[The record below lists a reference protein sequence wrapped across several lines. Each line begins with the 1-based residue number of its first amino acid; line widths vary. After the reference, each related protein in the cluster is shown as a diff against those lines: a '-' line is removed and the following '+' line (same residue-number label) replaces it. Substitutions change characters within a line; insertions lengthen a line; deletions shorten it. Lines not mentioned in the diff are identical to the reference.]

1 MASMNKSNVSLLSV
15 LTSSSVTL
23 TFDTGATKA
32 CTPNKSEF
40 INFKKTM
47 GKNIG
52 GIANDLAIEGEGT
65 VKYLVYA
72 SDGTPITLQVEAY
85 YVPSLSSSTRL
96 ISPQDIGTD
105 TGKDGLVVFPRRGSK
120 IETATLYIV
129 DPSFDGDFATLSS
142 HTNVSLLYNP
152 SNCLPELSAQVPN
165 YCNLALN
172 ACKNVADDANL
183 NLNVHQKELLKWH
196 YKLGHIGFKHLQW
209 LIRNNRIPVSGNAKL
224 IASCDLPKCAACE
237 FGKAHRRP
245 TKTSMSKPVA
255 AKEGELRKNDLFP
268 GQRISTD
275 HYQSSTPGRL
285 YSSRGSTPVEDMYCG
300 GCIFVDHASGYIETC
315 HQVSLSAAD
324 TVKSKIRFERKA
336 SQEGVIIQSY
346 HSDNGIFNSTDF
358 MEHLNTRNQTIRF
371 SGAGAAHQNGI
382 AERAIK
388 TMVNM
393 ARTMLIHAD
402 LHSPGGTIS
411 MDLWPMAMDHAVWLY
426 NRIPRQENGIAPI
439 EIWSRTTIHP
449 YDSIFRNCHT
459 WGCPTFVLE
468 PKLQKSGVKIPK
480 WQPRSRKGLNMGF
493 SKMHSSLVSLI
504 LNQSTGSISPQFHV
518 VFDDLFSTVHASESE
533 TPREWSKLISMP
545 SARFQIAVEESAE
558 VELADEWLTPTEL
571 ESRMQQQ
578 RAQVVSNRRRE
589 SVSTTSQGEYQLQS
603 NQQQQHQVGQMYQRQ
618 QPLRIAGD
626 HQGQEVEVL
635 TNSLRDASTQEPIIP
650 SDDQD
655 LNLGQLVQEEEQHEG
670 QQPELRRSSRSKKA
684 PKLYNPG
691 NFGAAKDWISDQV
704 AMLATSFEENSFTLA
719 DWSEMLCTL
728 SDVDSDYCM
737 KYPKGYDSVNVGYL
751 AKHKSDPDTPT
762 YIEAMSGEHAMG
774 YFNDMKNEIT
784 NLVKRNTWTTILRS
798 EIGTK
803 YPKAPVIPST
813 WALRCKR
820 RPDGSFLKNRSRFCV
835 RGDVQKRKA
844 ETPLNTYAP
853 VAMWSTIRLMLI
865 MSCLLNLTTL
875 SVDFSNA
882 FAQADIPESQTVY
895 IEPPQGF
902 TSENGDDIVL
912 KLNKSLYGQAESP
925 RLWYEKLKK
934 GLEDRGFVM
943 SKVDPC
949 LFLSKDIVCICYVD
963 DCLFFAHKQEK
974 LDELLKSFKE
984 DGDEYNWE
992 LKVEGS
998 VSEYLGIEIHKTS
1011 EGGYQFLQKGLIT
1024 KILEATKMVDC
1035 NAKSTP
1041 TKQDAPLGS
1050 DLNGELAKR
1059 EWNYASVIGMM
1070 LYLAANSRPDI
1081 SFAVHQCARFTHN
1094 TKASHEEAVLRICR
1108 YLKGTINDGMIFKPC
1123 KDSTLDC
1130 YVDADFAGL
1139 WGHED
1144 PLDPICVRSRTGFV
1158 ITMANCPLVWVSKLQ
1173 TEIALSTL
1181 HAEYVALS
1189 QSLREFLPLKDLVK
1203 EILANYRFDT
1213 SKISYTTKSKVFED
1227 NQGAIVVA
1235 TSPRMTPTS
1244 KFIAVK
1250 YHWFREHV
1258 GKAFD
1263 IVKISGNEQIA
1274 DMFTK
1279 GLQGERF
1286 SYIRKL
1292 MCGW

>member
-40 INFKKTM
+40 INFKTTM
-47 GKNIG
+47 GKHIG

-142 HTNVSLLYNP
+142 HTNVSLSYNP

-402 LHSPGGTIS
+402 IHSPGGTIS

-449 YDSIFRNCHT
+449 YDSIFSNCHT

-480 WQPRSRKGLNMGF
+480 WQPR
-493 SKMHSSLVSLI
+493 
-504 LNQSTGSISPQFHV
+504 
-518 VFDDLFSTVHASESE
+518 
-533 TPREWSKLISMP
+533 
-545 SARFQIAVEESAE
+545 
-558 VELADEWLTPTEL
+558 
-571 ESRMQQQ
+571 
-578 RAQVVSNRRRE
+578 
-589 SVSTTSQGEYQLQS
+589 
-603 NQQQQHQVGQMYQRQ
+603 RQ
-618 QPLRIAGD
+618 
-626 HQGQEVEVL
+626 
-635 TNSLRDASTQEPIIP
+635 
-650 SDDQD
+650 
-655 LNLGQLVQEEEQHEG
+655 
-670 QQPELRRSSRSKKA
+670 
-684 PKLYNPG
+684 
-691 NFGAAKDWISDQV
+691 
-704 AMLATSFEENSFTLA
+704 
-719 DWSEMLCTL
+719 
-728 SDVDSDYCM
+728 
-737 KYPKGYDSVNVGYL
+737 
-751 AKHKSDPDTPT
+751 
-762 YIEAMSGEHAMG
+762 
-774 YFNDMKNEIT
+774 
-784 NLVKRNTWTTILRS
+784 
-798 EIGTK
+798 
-803 YPKAPVIPST
+803 
-813 WALRCKR
+813 
-820 RPDGSFLKNRSRFCV
+820 
-835 RGDVQKRKA
+835 
-844 ETPLNTYAP
+844 
-853 VAMWSTIRLMLI
+853 
-865 MSCLLNLTTL
+865 
-875 SVDFSNA
+875 
-882 FAQADIPESQTVY
+882 
-895 IEPPQGF
+895 
-902 TSENGDDIVL
+902 
-912 KLNKSLYGQAESP
+912 
-925 RLWYEKLKK
+925 
-934 GLEDRGFVM
+934 
-943 SKVDPC
+943 
-949 LFLSKDIVCICYVD
+949 
-963 DCLFFAHKQEK
+963 
-974 LDELLKSFKE
+974 
-984 DGDEYNWE
+984 
-992 LKVEGS
+992 
-998 VSEYLGIEIHKTS
+998 
-1011 EGGYQFLQKGLIT
+1011 
-1024 KILEATKMVDC
+1024 
-1035 NAKSTP
+1035 
-1041 TKQDAPLGS
+1041 
-1050 DLNGELAKR
+1050 
-1059 EWNYASVIGMM
+1059 
-1070 LYLAANSRPDI
+1070 
-1081 SFAVHQCARFTHN
+1081 
-1094 TKASHEEAVLRICR
+1094 
-1108 YLKGTINDGMIFKPC
+1108 
-1123 KDSTLDC
+1123 KDSTW
-1130 YVDADFAGL
+1130 GL
-1139 WGHED
+1139 AK
-1144 PLDPICVRSRTGFV
+1144 C
-1158 ITMANCPLVWVSKLQ
+1158 
-1173 TEIALSTL
+1173 TL
-1181 HAEYVALS
+1181 HL
-1189 QSLREFLPLKDLVK
+1189 LV
-1203 EILANYRFDT
+1203 
-1213 SKISYTTKSKVFED
+1213 
-1227 NQGAIVVA
+1227 
-1235 TSPRMTPTS
+1235 
-1244 KFIAVK
+1244 
-1250 YHWFREHV
+1250 
-1258 GKAFD
+1258 
-1263 IVKISGNEQIA
+1263 
-1274 DMFTK
+1274 
-1279 GLQGERF
+1279 
-1286 SYIRKL
+1286 
-1292 MCGW
+1292 

>member
-1 MASMNKSNVSLLSV
+1 
-15 LTSSSVTL
+15 
-23 TFDTGATKA
+23 
-32 CTPNKSEF
+32 
-40 INFKKTM
+40 
-47 GKNIG
+47 
-52 GIANDLAIEGEGT
+52 
-65 VKYLVYA
+65 
-72 SDGTPITLQVEAY
+72 
-85 YVPSLSSSTRL
+85 
-96 ISPQDIGTD
+96 
-105 TGKDGLVVFPRRGSK
+105 
-120 IETATLYIV
+120 
-129 DPSFDGDFATLSS
+129 
-142 HTNVSLLYNP
+142 
-152 SNCLPELSAQVPN
+152 
-165 YCNLALN
+165 
-172 ACKNVADDANL
+172 
-183 NLNVHQKELLKWH
+183 
-196 YKLGHIGFKHLQW
+196 
-209 LIRNNRIPVSGNAKL
+209 
-224 IASCDLPKCAACE
+224 
-237 FGKAHRRP
+237 
-245 TKTSMSKPVA
+245 
-255 AKEGELRKNDLFP
+255 
-268 GQRISTD
+268 
-275 HYQSSTPGRL
+275 
-285 YSSRGSTPVEDMYCG
+285 
-300 GCIFVDHASGYIETC
+300 
-315 HQVSLSAAD
+315 
-324 TVKSKIRFERKA
+324 
-336 SQEGVIIQSY
+336 
-346 HSDNGIFNSTDF
+346 
-358 MEHLNTRNQTIRF
+358 
-371 SGAGAAHQNGI
+371 
-382 AERAIK
+382 
-388 TMVNM
+388 
-393 ARTMLIHAD
+393 
-402 LHSPGGTIS
+402 
-411 MDLWPMAMDHAVWLY
+411 
-426 NRIPRQENGIAPI
+426 
-439 EIWSRTTIHP
+439 
-449 YDSIFRNCHT
+449 
-459 WGCPTFVLE
+459 
-468 PKLQKSGVKIPK
+468 
-480 WQPRSRKGLNMGF
+480 MGF

-603 NQQQQHQVGQMYQRQ
+603 NQQQQQQHQLGQMYQRQ

-974 LDELLKSFKE
+974 IDELLKSFKE
-984 DGDEYNWE
+984 DGDEYNLE

-1050 DLNGELAKR
+1050 DLNGKLAKR
-1059 EWNYASVIGMM
+1059 EWNHASVIGIM

-1094 TKASHEEAVLRICR
+1094 TKASHEV
-1108 YLKGTINDGMIFKPC
+1108 YLLINWYNK
-1123 KDSTLDC
+1123 
-1130 YVDADFAGL
+1130 
-1139 WGHED
+1139 
-1144 PLDPICVRSRTGFV
+1144 
-1158 ITMANCPLVWVSKLQ
+1158 
-1173 TEIALSTL
+1173 
-1181 HAEYVALS
+1181 
-1189 QSLREFLPLKDLVK
+1189 
-1203 EILANYRFDT
+1203 
-1213 SKISYTTKSKVFED
+1213 
-1227 NQGAIVVA
+1227 
-1235 TSPRMTPTS
+1235 
-1244 KFIAVK
+1244 
-1250 YHWFREHV
+1250 
-1258 GKAFD
+1258 
-1263 IVKISGNEQIA
+1263 
-1274 DMFTK
+1274 
-1279 GLQGERF
+1279 
-1286 SYIRKL
+1286 
-1292 MCGW
+1292 